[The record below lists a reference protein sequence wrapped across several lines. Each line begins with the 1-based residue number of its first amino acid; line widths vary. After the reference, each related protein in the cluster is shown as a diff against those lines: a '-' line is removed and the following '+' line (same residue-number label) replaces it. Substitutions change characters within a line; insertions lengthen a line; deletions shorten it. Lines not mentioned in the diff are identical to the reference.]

1 MRTMAGGACGESDLR
16 MNEHEFSRKA
26 AMRRIG
32 AILMMCAMAG
42 GAAEGAAGAASSQPA
57 TSTPAIQLD
66 ISEPVIVAQG
76 PAELSRGAAGWGRW
90 QFPYLR
96 PLGGGRLAVWFSVE
110 PDSVESYGK
119 PVAWAMSSDTGRTWQ
134 MQPNKPASEIEEG
147 ALLPNGERLRAVQ
160 QCAVSARGL
169 TLPKPVCEFTC
180 SFGNAWAAYPADAVP
195 ATLTTWVFERLPAG
209 GTSWKRETPAMTI
222 PGRLCTVVTE
232 QANVPGLSGEREGKV
247 VLPVLQGKMRVAP
260 DGSLWAVTYDWRLQG
275 GRARYVPVFLRS
287 TDGGHAWRLQG
298 VVPYSSDVTIDPQA
312 ETRDGF
318 TEPDYEFM
326 PDGSI
331 ICLMRTSDGCGVG
344 PLLLVRS
351 TDGAQTWSKPACF
364 DTFGKM
370 PQLMT
375 LRNGTT
381 LASYGQS
388 GGPGYFV
395 VRATCDPAG
404 LTWSEPA
411 KLAYS
416 PRDGDAW
423 DTCGH
428 TEMAPLDEHTALIV
442 YSDFNTPDGQG
453 VKRKTILVRRIVTNR
468 DPAAGE

>member
-1 MRTMAGGACGESDLR
+1 
-16 MNEHEFSRKA
+16 
-26 AMRRIG
+26 MRRIG
-32 AILMMCAMAG
+32 AILMMGAMAG
-42 GAAEGAAGAASSQPA
+42 GAAAGATAGAPSEPS
-57 TSTPAIQLD
+57 AIRLD

-76 PAELSRGAAGWGRW
+76 PAELSRGGAGWGRW

-96 PLGGGRLAVWFSVE
+96 PLGDGRLAVWFSVE

-119 PVAWAMSSDTGRTWQ
+119 PVAWALSSDSGQTWQ
-134 MQPNKPASEIEEG
+134 MQPNRPASEIEKG
-147 ALLPNGERLRAVQ
+147 ALLPNGDRLRAVQ
-160 QCAVSARGL
+160 RSAVNARGL
-169 TLPKPVCEFTC
+169 ALPTPVCEFTC
-180 SFGNAWAAYPADAVP
+180 SFGSTWAGYPADAAP
-195 ATLTTWVFERLPAG
+195 ATLTTWVFERLPPG
-209 GTSWKRETPAMTI
+209 GASWKHETPTMTI
-222 PGRLCTVVTE
+222 PDRLCTLVIE

-260 DGSLWAVTYDWRLQG
+260 DGSLWAVTYDWRLQD
-275 GRARYVPVFLRS
+275 GRARYMPVFLRS
-287 TDGGHAWRLQG
+287 TDGGHAWQLQG
-298 VVPYSSDVTIDPQA
+298 VVPYSADVTIDPQA

-344 PLLLVRS
+344 PVLLARS
-351 TDGAQTWSKPACF
+351 TDGARTWSKPALF

-375 LRNGTT
+375 LENGTT

-388 GGPGYFV
+388 GGPGHFV

-404 LTWSEPA
+404 LMWSEPT
-411 KLAYS
+411 KVTYS

-423 DTCGH
+423 DSCGH
-428 TEMAPLDEHTALIV
+428 TEMAPLDDHTALIV
-442 YSDFNTPDGQG
+442 YSDFNAPDGDG
-453 VKRKTILVRRIVTNR
+453 VKRKTILVRQIGVLK
-468 DPAAGE
+468 